1 MAHWLRMRYGV
12 SDWKAR
18 RWIAAAHALESL
30 PLTSEA
36 FASGRLGVDKVVE
49 LTRFATPETERG
61 LLPWAERVASGTIRE
76 KGNELARQSVQENQE
91 LEADRSFD
99 WWTDPDGRQLQF
111 EGRLPSAE
119 GRVLVNAVE
128 RMMRR
133 LPVMPEE
140 ESPSPEQRRAD
151 ALVAICSA
159 RMAADPDRATVVV
172 HVPVQVLW
180 GKDLGFGRLDR
191 AGELGEPKAGGGDGN
206 AVPRGEADGPG
217 AGCAVEGG
225 GVVSYDTARRLACD
239 ARIETVLTGPKG
251 WVKGLGRSSRDPSPQ
266 MLRALRRRDG
276 GCRFPGCDTRAFTK
290 AHHIRWWTR
299 RGPTDMDNLVL
310 LCSFHHKCVH
320 ELDWSLTLSPD
331 NTVRFYRPDGRRY
344 RAGPGPPRH
353 VAR

>member
-99 WWTDPDGRQLQF
+99 WWTDPDGRSLQF

-172 HVPVQVLW
+172 HVPVQSCGVRTSGSDVLTAP
-180 GKDLGFGRLDR
+180 GSSVSRRL
-191 AGELGEPKAGGGDGN
+191 
-206 AVPRGEADGPG
+206 
-217 AGCAVEGG
+217 G
-225 GVVSYDTARRLACD
+225 GVMATPSLVVRLTAPGRDVPWRAAGSCPTT
-239 ARIETVLTGPKG
+239 RHVG
-251 WVKGLGRSSRDPSPQ
+251 WRVTHGSRPCSP
-266 MLRALRRRDG
+266 ARRDG
-276 GCRFPGCDTRAFTK
+276 
-290 AHHIRWWTR
+290 
-299 RGPTDMDNLVL
+299 
-310 LCSFHHKCVH
+310 
-320 ELDWSLTLSPD
+320 
-331 NTVRFYRPDGRRY
+331 
-344 RAGPGPPRH
+344 
-353 VAR
+353 